1 MNKRSIKRVASL
13 AGDNLVVFY
22 YLSTSEIWLDKRCGL
37 WWEEPYKRC
46 GLWWEEPYKRC
57 GLWWEEPYKR
67 ETTVYTN
74 LHYRN

>member
-1 MNKRSIKRVASL
+1 MNKWSIKRVASL

-46 GLWWEEPYKRC
+46 GLWWEEPYKR
-57 GLWWEEPYKR
+57 

>member
-1 MNKRSIKRVASL
+1 MNKWSIKRVASL

-37 WWEEPYKRC
+37 WWEEPYKR
-46 GLWWEEPYKRC
+46 
-57 GLWWEEPYKR
+57 